1 MKKRSRKFLAS
12 SQSILSR
19 RIVMRPE
26 QKRAWFILGVCAT
39 GLLGF
44 VVFSIVFRR
53 ISPAPFA
60 VCALWILEPL
70 LFRKKPIAGK
80 VTSDERDQMIAER
93 ALLFAGVASYVA
105 FILACII
112 PWIVLYARRAEKLIH
127 VDTLPTVIM
136 AGAFAFFAAKSITT
150 LVLYGRERSDGQ
162 E

>member
-1 MKKRSRKFLAS
+1 
-12 SQSILSR
+12 
-19 RIVMRPE
+19 MRPE
-26 QKRAWFILGVCAT
+26 QKRAWFILGICAAA
-39 GLLGF
+39 LLGF
-44 VVFSIVFRR
+44 VVFIAVFGR

-70 LFRKKPIAGK
+70 LFRKKRRPKEI
-80 VTSDERDQMIAER
+80 VTDERDKMIAER
-93 ALLFAGVASYVA
+93 AVLFAGAASYVT

-127 VDTLPTVIM
+127 VDTLGTVIM

-162 E
+162 S